1 MSLAIKGLIPAT
13 MVDWDGKLA
22 TTLFVGG
29 CNYSCPFCH
38 NADLVLSPENLP
50 DIDWENVEEHLRR
63 KETWIDG
70 ICVTGGE
77 PTIHSDLPLLLERIK
92 NLGYPVK
99 LDTNGTKPDFLAE
112 LLEKR
117 LVDYLAMD
125 IKTSFE
131 KYSLAVKKGMDITKI
146 KQSINLILNSTI
158 DYEFRTT
165 VVPTFVEEED
175 VLKIARYIK
184 GARLYVLQQF
194 FPERVLDPE
203 MIKVRP
209 YPKET
214 LEIMREKCQRV
225 VSTKLRI

>member
-1 MSLAIKGLIPAT
+1 MI
-13 MVDWDGKLA
+13 DWDGKLA

-29 CNYSCPFCH
+29 CNYSCSFCH
-38 NADLVLSPENLP
+38 NVDLVLSPESLP
-50 DIDWENVEEHLRR
+50 DIDWENIEEHLRK

-70 ICVTGGE
+70 ICITGGE
-77 PTIHSDLPLLLERIK
+77 PTIHPDLPLLLKRIK

-99 LDTNGTKPDFLAE
+99 LDTNGTNPDLLTE
-112 LLEKR
+112 LLENR

-131 KYSLAVKKGMDITKI
+131 KYSLAVKKGVDIAKI
-146 KQSINLILNSTI
+146 KQSINLILNSTV

-175 VLKIARYIK
+175 VLRIAHYIK

-194 FPERVLDPE
+194 FPEKVLDPE

-209 YPKET
+209 YSKET

-225 VSTKLRI
+225 VPTKLRV